1 MDWKYRWKNGSQP
14 SRDQAVKNP
23 HLLDES
29 QFENQQDRN
38 LAEESAR
45 KHLGIAAPTLDQ
57 EQSILPRAV
66 SPDENFL

>member
-29 QFENQQDRN
+29 QFENQQDRK

-45 KHLGIAAPTLDQ
+45 KHLGIPAPILDQ
-57 EQSILPRAV
+57 EQSILLRAV
-66 SPDENFL
+66 SLDEGFL

>member
-14 SRDQAVKNP
+14 SRDQAAKNP

-29 QFENQQDRN
+29 QFENEQDRN

-45 KHLGIAAPTLDQ
+45 KHLGIPAPILDQ

-66 SPDENFL
+66 SPDESFL